1 MDTLVEKSEQKINWV
16 STDFSRSLMDNISW
30 GQRLIAIRGARGV
43 GKTTLLLQYLKKHVP
58 EPDRRLYVS
67 LDSLWFTEN
76 TLSHLADSFV
86 KRGGRHL
93 FLDEVHKYPN
103 WSREIKNLY
112 DDYPKL
118 QIVFTGSSLLEILNA
133 RADLSRRSV
142 NYELQGLS
150 YREYLQLVHGHCFP
164 VYSLKEIIEN
174 QQSIARKVLQQL
186 KPIKFFSDYLQCG
199 YYPFFM
205 ESQNLYLPKVEEIIN
220 FIIEVELPLQR
231 QVEVAY
237 VHKIKQLLQVIAESV
252 PFIPNVS
259 KLSRKIQINRNT
271 LVTYLQYL
279 DESHIT
285 TNLYK
290 EARGISRLQ
299 KPDKIYL
306 ENTNILYAL
315 AQGNT
320 QLGHVRE
327 TFFLNQV
334 KKDHIIQYT
343 SRGNFIVDQK
353 YTLEVGGKNKGASQI
368 TGLEHAFIAADDIE
382 IGSTK
387 RIPLWLFGFLY

>member
-237 VHKIKQLLQVIAESV
+237 VHKIKQLL
-252 PFIPNVS
+252 
-259 KLSRKIQINRNT
+259 
-271 LVTYLQYL
+271 
-279 DESHIT
+279 
-285 TNLYK
+285 
-290 EARGISRLQ
+290 
-299 KPDKIYL
+299 
-306 ENTNILYAL
+306 
-315 AQGNT
+315 
-320 QLGHVRE
+320 
-327 TFFLNQV
+327 
-334 KKDHIIQYT
+334 
-343 SRGNFIVDQK
+343 
-353 YTLEVGGKNKGASQI
+353 
-368 TGLEHAFIAADDIE
+368 
-382 IGSTK
+382 
-387 RIPLWLFGFLY
+387 